1 MIENKGKN
9 MFFYTYMYLY
19 FRYAFLR
26 CEDEREQC
34 LYYLQTLNTVDFSC
48 FTNAYSKSS
57 ILYQVLIF
65 PSQKSAG
72 ASITSANVWLHVV
85 GSLAE
90 SPVLGLPRG
99 VIHFSFWA
107 KNLGI
112 ITSLRLGH
120 DNTGNNPNWLI
131 EHVVI
136 KNEFTGQAY
145 KFVCGRW

>member
-1 MIENKGKN
+1 MIL
-9 MFFYTYMYLY
+9 FF
-19 FRYAFLR
+19 R
-26 CEDEREQC
+26 
-34 LYYLQTLNTVDFSC
+34 
-48 FTNAYSKSS
+48 
-57 ILYQVLIF
+57 
-65 PSQKSAG
+65 
-72 ASITSANVWLHVV
+72 
-85 GSLAE
+85 
-90 SPVLGLPRG
+90 LPRG

-145 KFVCGRW
+145 KFTCGRWLGCNIDDGSTERYAFFVKSIYHIFLELQKIPPNLRVF

>member
-1 MIENKGKN
+1 MIL
-9 MFFYTYMYLY
+9 FF
-19 FRYAFLR
+19 R
-26 CEDEREQC
+26 
-34 LYYLQTLNTVDFSC
+34 
-48 FTNAYSKSS
+48 
-57 ILYQVLIF
+57 
-65 PSQKSAG
+65 
-72 ASITSANVWLHVV
+72 
-85 GSLAE
+85 
-90 SPVLGLPRG
+90 LPRG

-145 KFVCGRW
+145 KFTCGRWLGCNIDDGSTERYEFFSMKSIYDIFFRITKNSAKFTCILNRNRK

>member
-1 MIENKGKN
+1 
-9 MFFYTYMYLY
+9 MYLY

-90 SPVLGLPRG
+90 SPVLRFVYIYFLALF
-99 VIHFSFWA
+99 VNEIIQE
-107 KNLGI
+107 KNFQ
-112 ITSLRLGH
+112 
-120 DNTGNNPNWLI
+120 
-131 EHVVI
+131 V
-136 KNEFTGQAY
+136 A
-145 KFVCGRW
+145 

>member
-1 MIENKGKN
+1 
-9 MFFYTYMYLY
+9 MFFIPMYFY

-90 SPVLGLPRG
+90 SPVL
-99 VIHFSFWA
+99 
-107 KNLGI
+107 
-112 ITSLRLGH
+112 RL
-120 DNTGNNPNWLI
+120 
-131 EHVVI
+131 
-136 KNEFTGQAY
+136 AY
-145 KFVCGRW
+145 KYFRYLFTFSSTKLHIF

>member
-1 MIENKGKN
+1 MGFRNTQEKLEKFIYRDWDFVKTGCELEL
-9 MFFYTYMYLY
+9 FFNYYFFL

-34 LYYLQTLNTVDFSC
+34 MHYLQTLNTVDFSC

-57 ILYQVLIF
+57 MLYQVLIF

-72 ASITSANVWLHVV
+72 ASVTSANVWLHVV
-85 GSLAE
+85 GSLSE
-90 SPVLGLPRG
+90 TPSILRLPRG

-112 ITSLRLGH
+112 ITSLRMGH
-120 DNTGNNPNWLI
+120 DNAGNNPNW
-131 EHVVI
+131 
-136 KNEFTGQAY
+136 
-145 KFVCGRW
+145 